1 MVLRFIRERARYN
14 PLIAGERREHLR
26 MTDTAMTDT
35 AIEEAAEDP
44 RNGGGSS

>member
-14 PLIAGERREHLR
+14 PLIAGERRKHLQ
-26 MTDTAMTDT
+26 MTDT